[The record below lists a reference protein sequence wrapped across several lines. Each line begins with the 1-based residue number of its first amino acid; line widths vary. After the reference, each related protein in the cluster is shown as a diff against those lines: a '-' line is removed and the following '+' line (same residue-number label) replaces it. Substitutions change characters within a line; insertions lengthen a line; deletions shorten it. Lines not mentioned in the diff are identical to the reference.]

1 MSKSKRQF
9 DPMFLAGLVIAGVCI
24 LGGLVLENGKVQ
36 DVAQITAAMIVF
48 GGTCGAVIVSTPKD
62 VLVKALK
69 RSPSVLWSSGTKPA
83 VLMETLIR
91 FANLVRKD
99 GATSIE
105 KEVDEI
111 TDPLLKRGLGLVA
124 DGVSAEEIRTL
135 LEMDILISEQ
145 QAEEDARVYEA
156 AGGYA
161 PTIGIIGAVLGLMQ
175 VMKHLDSIQDVGRGI
190 AIAFVATV
198 YGVGMANLI
207 CLPMGSKIRTQAR
220 MASKLGEMVLEGV
233 VAIQKG
239 KNPRLIRQMLQPFL
253 SSDRKEQIAA
263 GNEVPTVA
271 FVNARKAS

>member
-1 MSKSKRQF
+1 MSKSKRHF
-9 DPMFLAGLVIAGVCI
+9 DPTFLAGLVIAGACI
-24 LGGLVLENGKVQ
+24 LGGLVLEKGKVQ
-36 DVAQITAAMIVF
+36 DVAQITAVMIVF

-62 VLVKALK
+62 VLIKALK
-69 RSPSVLWSSGTKPA
+69 RSPSVLWSSGTKPSA
-83 VLMETLIR
+83 LLESLIR

-99 GATSIE
+99 GPTSIE
-105 KEVDEI
+105 KELDEV
-111 TDPLLKRGLGLVA
+111 TDPLLKKGLHLVA

-135 LEMDILISEQ
+135 LEMDILLSEQ
-145 QAEEDARVYEA
+145 QAEEDARVFEA

-233 VAIQKG
+233 IAIQKG
-239 KNPRLIRQMLQPFL
+239 KNPRLIRQMLLPFL
-253 SSDRKEQIAA
+253 SNDRKEQIAA
-263 GNEVPTVA
+263 GNDVPTVA
-271 FVNARKAS
+271 YAKARKAS

>member
-9 DPMFLAGLVIAGVCI
+9 DPTFLAGLVIAGLCI
-24 LGGLVLENGKVQ
+24 LGGLILENGKVQ

-48 GGTCGAVIVSTPKD
+48 GGTCGAVIVSTPKE
-62 VLVKALK
+62 VLIKALK
-69 RSPSVLWSSGTKPA
+69 RSPSVLWSNGTKPLA
-83 VLMETLIR
+83 LMETLIR

-99 GATSIE
+99 GAISIE
-105 KEVDEI
+105 KEVDEV
-111 TDPLLKRGLGLVA
+111 TDPLLKKGLDLVA

-145 QAEEDARVYEA
+145 QAEEDARVFEA

-198 YGVGMANLI
+198 YGVGLANLI

-233 VAIQKG
+233 IAIQKG

-253 SSDRKEQIAA
+253 SSDRKEQMTI

-271 FVNARKAS
+271 YVNARKAS